1 MNPDCFYI
9 NNHMTVPLEHFLKSC
24 ETYEDF
30 EKRFSDELLNEDGRI
45 GMYLSSL
52 LNKYDQKASVVSFDA
67 HLNPSYVGNIMNGKK
82 NNPSRDALICICFAL
97 GASEE
102 ELQYLLKYAGHAPL
116 YVRRKRD
123 VIIWFG
129 IKKKESLEMV
139 NDNLI
144 ERGLKPLYKE

>member
-1 MNPDCFYI
+1 MES
-9 NNHMTVPLEHFLKSC
+9 NN
-24 ETYEDF
+24 
-30 EKRFSDELLNEDGRI
+30 
-45 GMYLSSL
+45 LSTTKDT
-52 LNKYDQKASVVSFDA
+52 KYDQKASVVSFDA
-67 HLNPSYVGNIMNGKK
+67 HLNPSYVGNIINGKK

-97 GASEE
+97 AGEE

-139 NDNLI
+139 NDNLV

>member
-1 MNPDCFYI
+1 
-9 NNHMTVPLEHFLKSC
+9 MTVPLEHFLKSC

-45 GMYLSSL
+45 GIYLSSL
-52 LNKYDQKASVVSFDA
+52 LYKYDQKASVVSFDA
-67 HLNPSYVGNIMNGKK
+67 HLNPSYVGNIINGKK